1 MIEFYHSNESYGQH
15 PLHEASQ
22 CSHCNQCS
30 TVQVWI
36 QLVTLI
42 CILLKMALLG
52 LFNKHF
58 MQCGLIKPIQ
68 VKHEQNYCGIIFFIT
83 CRYEHT
89 KSDCN

>member
-1 MIEFYHSNESYGQH
+1 MKVMDNTLYTKLVSVAIAIN
-15 PLHEASQ
+15 A
-22 CSHCNQCS
+22 
-30 TVQVWI
+30 VQVWI

-83 CRYEHT
+83 CRYEQT

>member
-1 MIEFYHSNESYGQH
+1 MKVLDNTLYTKLVSVAIAIN
-15 PLHEASQ
+15 A
-22 CSHCNQCS
+22 
-30 TVQVWI
+30 VQVWI

-68 VKHEQNYCGIIFFIT
+68 VKHE
-83 CRYEHT
+83 
-89 KSDCN
+89 

>member
-1 MIEFYHSNESYGQH
+1 
-15 PLHEASQ
+15 
-22 CSHCNQCS
+22 
-30 TVQVWI
+30 
-36 QLVTLI
+36 
-42 CILLKMALLG
+42 MALLG

>member
-68 VKHEQNYCGIIFFIT
+68 VKHEHNYCGIIFFIT
-83 CRYEHT
+83 CRYEQT